1 MTLGHFHPIRYRTY
15 LDQFY
20 VNKRKWNI
28 NPNLYNK
35 KIVVYMSITSKPIF
49 VKHNYLTSFP
59 YPPTWIWKIK
69 LTCGFHFTLRISWL
83 CVVALIQMEIYQI
96 NMWKCQPKSCSFMEF
111 HKKVL
116 LCKPKKSRKQ
126 DVKCSNNNNNKEG
139 KKIEE
144 KSKNIIVL
152 QKECQ
157 CGGWEQRARHEH
169 E

>member
-1 MTLGHFHPIRYRTY
+1 
-15 LDQFY
+15 
-20 VNKRKWNI
+20 
-28 NPNLYNK
+28 
-35 KIVVYMSITSKPIF
+35 
-49 VKHNYLTSFP
+49 
-59 YPPTWIWKIK
+59 
-69 LTCGFHFTLRISWL
+69 
-83 CVVALIQMEIYQI
+83 
-96 NMWKCQPKSCSFMEF
+96 MEF

-157 CGGWEQRARHEH
+157 CGG
-169 E
+169 